1 MRRATVCLAA
11 LSVLAAC
18 AAATDPLAVDE
29 AGAARAADSP
39 PDLVA
44 VAQAMDAQAGT
55 RLSENLTI
63 LGAEASGSR
72 LAMRFEDR
80 RAAGEFG
87 PAAREIYAMD
97 ADREIRTQMCAQPAT
112 RRFVD
117 EYDGVTASIVSSDGQ
132 PLADVSIEE
141 C

>member
-29 AGAARAADSP
+29 AGAARAANSP

-97 ADREIRTQMCAQPAT
+97 ADRENPH
-112 RRFVD
+112 
-117 EYDGVTASIVSSDGQ
+117 
-132 PLADVSIEE
+132 ADVRPARDPALRGRI
-141 C
+141 